1 MLNPIMTSAMKI
13 RLKVDWLRSRALTSS
28 VQQVFVLLSVVL
40 LLILVAG
47 SESFASDKW
56 HPLSDRSLEVVE
68 GSVLDFSTVLP
79 NSPAGAK
86 GWVQIDAAGHL
97 GFSGSASP
105 QRFLCASI
113 VPSPPNGGFPAR
125 EEADRWVTQMKRT
138 GYNLVR
144 LHYVDASLM
153 DNRKGDFDFDPV
165 SLDRLHYLMAKLKA
179 AGIYWV
185 VDGLTSDNG
194 AYGDVKPHRWVNRYD
209 LKERLYYDPAAL
221 AHWKRLVTALWGGVN
236 PYTGLALLNDPAM
249 LGMVLVN
256 EGGIAFV
263 STLGGRYPLGL
274 REPFGIWLAGRYQND
289 AVLKKAW
296 GNEMTTRDRV
306 GVSAEVPGEIRGTN
320 KRSRDFAAFVADRE
334 TALYRDMESHVRSRG
349 FKGLI
354 TSYNNWDFN
363 HENVVRSKLEWVDM
377 HAYQSL
383 PSNFASPGSQLAQT
397 SLFDDAG
404 RYGRVLSSM
413 RQWGKPFTVTEYG
426 QPFWNQWRFE
436 STAWLPAMAAF
447 QSWDAICQFA
457 ELPIL
462 LNYDDSGIT
471 RRQAIY
477 PFGVGADPIAR
488 AGERLAA
495 LLFRRGDV
503 DPSRTRLI
511 LEMDNPSL
519 FASGN
524 VWGQMPERLSRMAL
538 VAGTGLA
545 TQGQPAGKKTT
556 RDMHFPLE
564 SGASGWLDKASNVA
578 LRRGYMIGGDPVA
591 QLRKADLLPVSNPTE
606 ISDGVFESDTGQ
618 IRFDTP
624 HKTISIA
631 TARTVALSVRSGS
644 LGAGAIE
651 LSQVSSPATVAVSA
665 VDNQAI
671 GQSKRLLVW
680 VLTDAENTGME
691 FADSQRTTLKKLG
704 RFPPRIRAVTGQLAI
719 KHSGAGA
726 LKVWAI
732 DQTGR
737 RVAEVPV
744 RAKPGMLRFAIDNVI
759 PGVGPVTY
767 FEVAD
772 R

>member
-1 MLNPIMTSAMKI
+1 MQTGSRHPYWLAKSIFVLMLVTTSAK
-13 RLKVDWLRSRALTSS
+13 
-28 VQQVFVLLSVVL
+28 
-40 LLILVAG
+40 
-47 SESFASDKW
+47 SFAADVW
-56 HPLSDRSLEVVE
+56 YPLHERSLEVAE
-68 GSVLDFSTVLP
+68 GSVLDFSKVVP
-79 NSPAGAK
+79 NSPAGAQ
-86 GWVQIDAAGHL
+86 GWVQINDAGHL
-97 GFSGSASP
+97 TFAGSASP

-113 VPSPPNGGFPAR
+113 VPSPPNGGFPDKQ
-125 EEADRWVTQMKRT
+125 EADRWVTQMQRT

-144 LHYVDASLM
+144 LHYVEASLM
-153 DNRKGDFDFDPV
+153 TDRKGDFDFDPA
-165 SLDRLHYLMAKLKA
+165 SLGRLHYLMAKLKA

-194 AYGDVKPHRWVNRYD
+194 AYGNVKPHRWVNLYD

-236 PYTGLALLNDPAM
+236 PYTGLAPLNDPAM

-256 EGGIAFV
+256 EGGIGFL
-263 STLGGRYPLGL
+263 STLGGHYPLGL
-274 REPFGIWLAGRYQND
+274 REPFGIWLATRYAND
-289 AVLKKAW
+289 AALKKAW
-296 GNEMTTRDRV
+296 GGEATSRDRV
-306 GVSAEVPGEIRGTN
+306 GVSAEVPDEIRGTG

-334 TALYRDMESHVRSRG
+334 AALYRDMEAHVRSRG
-349 FKGLI
+349 FKGLV

-363 HENVVRSKLEWVDM
+363 HENVVRNGLQWVDM

-383 PSNFASPGSQLAQT
+383 PSDFASPGTRLAQT

-404 RYGRVLSSM
+404 RYGRVLSGA
-413 RQWGKPFTVTEYG
+413 RQWGKPFTVTEHG

-436 STAWLPAMAAF
+436 STAWLPALAAF
-447 QSWDAICQFA
+447 QGWDAICQFA

-462 LNYDDSGIT
+462 LDYEDSRIA

-503 DPSRTRLI
+503 EPSRTRVI
-511 LEMDNPSL
+511 LEMDNPFL
-519 FASGN
+519 FARGN

-545 TQGQPAGKKTT
+545 EAGQSAVKKSV
-556 RDMHFPLE
+556 RNMHVPLE
-564 SGASGWLDKASNVA
+564 SETGSWLDKASNVA
-578 LRRGYMIGGDPVA
+578 LKRGYMIGGDPVA
-591 QLRKADLLPVSNPTE
+591 QLRKAKLLPASNPTDL
-606 ISDGVFESDTGQ
+606 SDGVFESDTGQ

-624 HKTISIA
+624 RKTISIA

-644 LGAGAIE
+644 LGTGAIKVD
-651 LSQVSSPATVAVSA
+651 QVSSPATIAVSA
-665 VDNQAI
+665 VDHQTI
-671 GQSKRLLVW
+671 EQSKRLLVW

-691 FADSQRTTLKKLG
+691 FADSQRTTLQKLG
-704 RFPPRIRAVTGQLAI
+704 RFPPRIRAVTGQISIRHGSA
-719 KHSGAGA
+719 AG

-732 DQTGR
+732 DQAGR
-737 RVAEVPV
+737 RVFSVPARV
-744 RAKPGMLRFAIDNVI
+744 EKGFLRFAFDNVI
-759 PGVGPVTY
+759 PESGPVTY
-767 FEVAD
+767 FEVAV

>member
-1 MLNPIMTSAMKI
+1 MLHRMQTGSCHQY
-13 RLKVDWLRSRALTSS
+13 WLAHS
-28 VQQVFVLLSVVL
+28 LLVL
-40 LLILVAG
+40 LLVTTSAK
-47 SESFASDKW
+47 SFAADVW
-56 HPLSDRSLEVVE
+56 YPLRERALEVVE
-68 GSVLDFSTVLP
+68 GSVLDFSNVLP
-79 NSPAGAK
+79 NSPAGAQ
-86 GWVQIDAAGHL
+86 GWVQIDKAGHL
-97 GFSGSASP
+97 KFSGSAST
-105 QRFLCASI
+105 QRFQCASI
-113 VPSPPNGGFPAR
+113 VPSPPNGGFPDKQ
-125 EEADRWVTQMKRT
+125 EADRWVTQMQRT

-153 DNRKGDFDFDPV
+153 TNRKGDFDFDPV
-165 SLDRLHYLMAKLKA
+165 ALDRLHYLMAKLKA

-194 AYGDVKPHRWVNRYD
+194 AYGNVQPHRWKNLHD
-209 LKERLYYDPAAL
+209 LKKRLFYDPAAL

-236 PYTGLALLNDPAM
+236 PYTGLAPLNDPAM

-256 EGGIAFV
+256 EGGVAFV
-263 STLGGRYPLGL
+263 STLDGRYAAGLG
-274 REPFGIWLAGRYQND
+274 EPFGAWLATRYAND
-289 AVLKKAW
+289 ATLKKAW
-296 GNEMTTRDRV
+296 GSDATSRDHV
-306 GVSAEVPGEIRGTN
+306 GVSAEVPGEIRGTG

-334 TALYRDMESHVRSRG
+334 ATLYREMDAHVRSRG
-349 FKGLI
+349 FKGLV

-363 HENVVRSKLEWVDM
+363 HENVVRNGLPWVDM

-383 PSNFASPGSQLAQT
+383 PSNFASPGSRLAQT

-404 RYGRVLSSM
+404 RYGRVLSSA
-413 RQWGKPFTVTEYG
+413 RQWGKPFTVTEHG

-436 STAWLPAMAAF
+436 STAWLPALAAF
-447 QSWDAICQFA
+447 QGWDAICQFA

-462 LNYDDSGIT
+462 LDYEDSTIT

-503 DPSRTRLI
+503 EPSRTRLI

-556 RDMHFPLE
+556 RDMHLPLE

-591 QLRKADLLPVSNPTE
+591 QLRKADLLPASNPTDF
-606 ISDGVFESDTGQ
+606 SDGVFESDTGQ
-618 IRFDTP
+618 MRFDTP
-624 HKTISIA
+624 SKTISIA

-644 LGAGAIE
+644 LGAGA
-651 LSQVSSPATVAVSA
+651 LGVARVSAPATVAVSA
-665 VDNQAI
+665 VDGLSI
-671 GQSKRLLVW
+671 EQSKRLLVW

-691 FADSQRTTLKKLG
+691 FADSERTILKKLG
-704 RFPPRIRAVTGQLAI
+704 RFPVRIRAVTGQIAI
-719 KHSGAGA
+719 RHGSAAG
-726 LKVWAI
+726 LKVWAV
-732 DQTGR
+732 DQAGR
-737 RVAEVPV
+737 RVAEVPA
-744 RAKPGMLRFAIDNVI
+744 RAQNGFLRFALDNVI
-759 PGVGPVTY
+759 PEIGPVTY
-767 FEVAD
+767 FEVAV